1 MRAEKGEQTSV
12 KYIQDPKQKRR
23 LTFGL
28 IFLVIMT
35 MILLEELGLG
45 FIENDQPA
53 GVSVYNAEQVAPG
66 LNLFCSRDEPRAFLQ
81 HPDGRIVHEW
91 HTLVGGSRK
100 SGWHH
105 VELLASGNL
114 FAIVKDK
121 GLLKLNENSDRI
133 WQSPGGFHHD
143 LDITPDGTILIL
155 ERRLTD
161 ITWQGETFPVLGE
174 FIVFLSPSGERLNH
188 LSLTEI
194 LLPLVPDAHLDAARE
209 FARTRP
215 RKELTNDSD
224 ADIFH
229 MNTLELLRR
238 DLMGISAFSG
248 VLLSAREIDTI
259 FLIDLKT
266 GELVWS
272 FGPGVLDHQ
281 HQPTLLPNGNIL
293 TFDNGFSRGFSRV
306 VEVDP
311 ETQTIVS
318 SIERVKGKRFFSLI
332 RGGSQRL
339 ANGNTLIVSGER
351 AVALEI
357 TPTRDLAW
365 LFKNPAYKVVRKQK
379 MPFIDRSGLI
389 YRMERIEDP
398 SLLSFLNSPTPPI
411 PK

>member
-1 MRAEKGEQTSV
+1 
-12 KYIQDPKQKRR
+12 
-23 LTFGL
+23 
-28 IFLVIMT
+28 MT

-45 FIENDQPA
+45 FIENDRPA
-53 GVSVYNAEQVAPG
+53 GVSVYNEEQVAPG

-91 HTLVGGSRK
+91 HTLIGGGRK

-105 VELLASGNL
+105 VELLPSGNL

-121 GLLKLNENSDRI
+121 GLLKLNKNSDRI
-133 WQSPGGFHHD
+133 WQSSGGFHHD
-143 LDITPDGTILIL
+143 LDVTPDGTILIL

-161 ITWQGETFPVLGE
+161 ITWRGDTFPVLGE
-174 FIVFLSPSGERLNH
+174 FIVFLSPSGERLNQF
-188 LSLTEI
+188 SLTEI

-229 MNTLELLRR
+229 MNTLELLRS
-238 DLMGISAFSG
+238 DIMGIPAFSAA
-248 VLLSAREIDTI
+248 LLSAREIDAI
-259 FLIDLKT
+259 FIIDITNGNL
-266 GELVWS
+266 LWS

-293 TFDNGFSRGFSRV
+293 LFDNGFSRGFSRV

-311 ETQTIVS
+311 ETKAIVS
-318 SIERVKGKRFFSLI
+318 STDRVSGKRFFSLV
-332 RGGSQRL
+332 RGSTQRL

-351 AVALEI
+351 AVALEV
-357 TPTRDLAW
+357 TPTNELVW
-365 LFKNPAYKVVRKQK
+365 LFKNSAYKVVRKEK
-379 MPFIDRSGLI
+379 LPFIDRRGLI

-398 SLLSFLNSPTPPI
+398 SLLSFLNSPISPTM
-411 PK
+411 K

>member
-1 MRAEKGEQTSV
+1 M

-23 LTFGL
+23 FISGL

-45 FIENDQPA
+45 FIENDRAA
-53 GVSVYNAEQVAPG
+53 GISVYKEEQVAPG

-81 HPDGRIVHEW
+81 HPDGRIIHEW

-100 SGWHH
+100 RGWHH
-105 VELLASGNL
+105 VELLPSGNL

-121 GLLKLNENSDRI
+121 GLLKLNKNSDRI

-143 LDITPDGTILIL
+143 LDITPDETILIL

-161 ITWQGETFPVLGE
+161 ITWQGKTFPVLGE

-194 LLPLVPDAHLDAARE
+194 LLPLVPDAHLNAARE
-209 FARTRP
+209 FAKTHP
-215 RKELTNDSD
+215 RKELTNNTK

-229 MNTLELLRR
+229 MNTIELLRS
-238 DLMGISAFSG
+238 DLMGIPAFSG

-259 FLIDLKT
+259 FIIDLKT

-272 FGPGVLDHQ
+272 FGPGILDHQ
-281 HQPTLLPNGNIL
+281 HQPTFLPNGNIL
-293 TFDNGFSRGFSRV
+293 IFDNGFSRGFSRV
-306 VEVDP
+306 VEVNP
-311 ETQTIVS
+311 QTQEVVRTTD
-318 SIERVKGKRFFSLI
+318 RVQGKSFFSI
-332 RGGSQRL
+332 KQGGSQWLSNRNL
-339 ANGNTLIVSGER
+339 LLVSGER

-357 TPTRDLAW
+357 TPTNKVVWAY
-365 LFKNPAYKVVRKQK
+365 KNPGYHLVRSRT
-379 MPFIDRSGLI
+379 MPLIERRGTI

-398 SLLSFLNSPTPPI
+398 ARLSFLNSPTPPI
-411 PK
+411 P